1 MAQAHKE
8 AEEEREESGFEL
20 RMIIAER
27 KNTRAGAGYDHAS
40 ASSITREE
48 SFLKTGLCACVSEC
62 TQPQFKSY

>member
-1 MAQAHKE
+1 MVTRHGLLRLLRHRPIKKQKKR
-8 AEEEREESGFEL
+8 ERRVESGFEL

-48 SFLKTGLCACVSEC
+48 SF
-62 TQPQFKSY
+62 

>member
-1 MAQAHKE
+1 MQVTVPYGNQTWTVAAAAAQAHKK

-40 ASSITREE
+40 ASSITSEE
-48 SFLKTGLCACVSEC
+48 SI
-62 TQPQFKSY
+62 

>member
-1 MAQAHKE
+1 MAAAAQAHKE

-27 KNTRAGAGYDHAS
+27 KNIRAGAGYDHAS

-48 SFLKTGLCACVSEC
+48 SF
-62 TQPQFKSY
+62 